1 MILVDTS
8 VWIAYFSNEEIPHV
22 DFLDQMIRERE
33 IYICGVIITEILQG
47 LKEEKTYNEIA
58 TLLKSLKYL
67 EVSYETYEHAANIYR
82 KLRVKGITI
91 RKTMDCIIAAIALKN
106 NMELLHLDR
115 DFNEIEKHC
124 NLKVVHF
131 PLH

>member
-8 VWIAYFSNEEIPHV
+8 VWIAYFCNHDMPHV

-47 LKEEKTYNEIA
+47 LKDDKTYHEISS
-58 TLLKSLKYL
+58 LLKSLKYL
-67 EVSYETYEHAANIYR
+67 NASYDTYVDAAIIYR
-82 KLRVKGITI
+82 TLRNKGITI
-91 RKTMDCIIAAIALKN
+91 RKTIDCIIAAIALKYD
-106 NMELLHLDR
+106 MELLHLDK

-124 NLKVVHF
+124 QLKVVRL